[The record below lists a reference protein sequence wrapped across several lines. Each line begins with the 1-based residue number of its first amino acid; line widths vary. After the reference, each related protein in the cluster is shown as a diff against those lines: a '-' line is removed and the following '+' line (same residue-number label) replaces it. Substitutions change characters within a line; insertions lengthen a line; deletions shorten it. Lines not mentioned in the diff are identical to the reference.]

1 MDSPETPAAPKR
13 TGRGGTPGNK
23 GGGRKKADPTTH
35 YVRFPGFRLPPEVA
49 AEAERARKPGE
60 ARAAM
65 VQRLFEVGLAAEK
78 ARA

>member
-23 GGGRKKADPTTH
+23 GGGRKKAPPETH
-35 YVRFPGFRLPPEVA
+35 YVRLPGFRLPPCLA
-49 AEAERARKPGE
+49 AEAERARLPGE
-60 ARAAM
+60 AWSAT
-65 VQRLFEVGLAAEK
+65 VKRLFLVGLAAEK